1 MHPTLLFLHSLF
13 RWLVLLSLLYAIVRA
28 YRGYANRLAFTA
40 TDDSVRHWTATILH
54 IQLILGFTLYFI
66 SPVIQAFRQQGI
78 RAGGQLAFFGVIHI
92 GIMLLAVVLVTIGSS
107 MAKRQPADRA
117 KFRTMLIWF
126 SVGLLVIFLAIPWP
140 SSPFANRPYF
150 RPF

>member
-1 MHPTLLFLHSLF
+1 MLHSLF
-13 RWLVLLSLLYAIVRA
+13 RWLVLLSLLCGIFRA
-28 YRGYANRLAFTA
+28 YRGCANRLAFTA

-54 IQLILGFTLYFI
+54 IQLVLGFTLYFI

-78 RAGGQLAFFGVIHI
+78 RAGGHVAFFGVIHI

-107 MAKRQPADRA
+107 MAKRQSADGA

-140 SSPFANRPYF
+140 FSPLVNRPYF
-150 RPF
+150 RIT